1 MNVPKFIISEHIT
14 LSEAVHSNTAKR
26 KGIKNMPSPEAV
38 LAMSKLAENVFEPLR
53 AHVGGPIKVNSM
65 FRSEELNKAI
75 GGSKTSQHC
84 KGEAIDID
92 DIHGYATNAEMFMFI
107 WDNLDFDQLIWEFGT
122 DENPSW
128 VHVSYVS
135 PEENRKRVL
144 KADKINGKTVYS
156 VMPKE

>member
-107 WDNLDFDQLIWEFGT
+107 WDNLDFDQLIWEFGN
-122 DENPSW
+122 DENPRW
-128 VHVSYVS
+128 IHVSYKNKKD
-135 PEENRKRVL
+135 NRKDVL
-144 KADKINGKTVYS
+144 KAKYKGGRVTYFRMS
-156 VMPKE
+156 